1 MSGVSGVGRM
11 TAGGAGRARTGPA
24 AGGFSL
30 ASVAPS
36 AAGAAAPAA
45 AVALGSMLAL
55 QEAGGEPVR
64 DRAARRHGHAMLQLL
79 AALQRAML
87 GGGSG
92 DDTELGRLAAL
103 SADIPAASDP
113 GLRQAV
119 AAIALRA
126 SIELARRRTVIP
138 RNGFTRASLNVSAR
152 ALGAIVLRRYKPAR
166 HDPAPARGH
175 RSPGTQVGLRTRKQ
189 DRRA

>member
-1 MSGVSGVGRM
+1 MSGVSGVGRA
-11 TAGGAGRARTGPA
+11 TAGGAGRARTAQA

-30 ASVAPS
+30 GT
-36 AAGAAAPAA
+36 GAASGAGEAAA
-45 AVALGSMLAL
+45 AVPVSLGSMLAL
-55 QEAGGEPVR
+55 QEAGAEPVR

-92 DDTELGRLAAL
+92 DEAELGRLAAL
-103 SADIPAASDP
+103 SAEIPPTSDP

-126 SIELARRRTVIP
+126 AIELARRR
-138 RNGFTRASLNVSAR
+138 G
-152 ALGAIVLRRYKPAR
+152 
-166 HDPAPARGH
+166 
-175 RSPGTQVGLRTRKQ
+175 
-189 DRRA
+189 